1 MTKKRTL
8 LWLIPLIV
16 LILLIP
22 FLVPSALP
30 YAGAEEMPVF
40 PSVELSNPEP
50 EPVVLEPNPKYKN
63 KNSMVS
69 RYAPHKDAFTSEPLG
84 YQDGTICVKIEKR
97 TVVNG
102 NGGKT
107 AVYFTWVK
115 IADPSQLRTSTNQP
129 YPSKQLVAATSLARR
144 ERSVLAINGDYFCDR
159 TEGIVYRNGE
169 LLRNSVFN
177 TGYGYDA
184 LIIDLNGNF
193 HILLK
198 PDPSDFEPYEGC
210 IAHSFIFGPALV
222 VDGKMQ
228 VLDGNNYASS
238 PGMGLH
244 KYLQRQAICQMD
256 NLTYLMITAE
266 GPEQSKDGG
275 LTGQE
280 MAQLAYD
287 CGAVQAYN
295 LDGGSSSW
303 LVLGTDRI
311 NATRGKK
318 RDIQDIIYFV
328 TAEAE
333 PVPAE

>member
-30 YAGAEEMPVF
+30 YAGAEELPVF
-40 PSVELSNPEP
+40 SSVELANPSP
-50 EPVVLEPNPKYKN
+50 EPVVLEPNPKY

>member
-1 MTKKRTL
+1 MKHTRILAAL
-8 LWLIPLIV
+8 LA
-16 LILLIP
+16 ILLLAVP
-22 FLVPSALP
+22 FSACAEVIKLP
-30 YAGAEEMPVF
+30 MDFSGGTKPVRTYEIGLEE
-40 PSVELSNPEP
+40 
-50 EPVVLEPNPKYKN
+50 
-63 KNSMVS
+63 
-69 RYAPHKDAFTSEPLG
+69 
-84 YQDGTICVKIEKR
+84 YQDPSILVTRQSERPILPDGEETRLYVLRI
-97 TVVNG
+97 
-102 NGGKT
+102 
-107 AVYFTWVK
+107 K

-198 PDPSDFEPYEGC
+198 PDPSDFEPYKGC

>member
-1 MTKKRTL
+1 MKKKHTL
-8 LWLIPLIV
+8 VWLVPLI
-16 LILLIP
+16 LLLLLIP

-30 YAGAEEMPVF
+30 YAGAEELPVF
-40 PSVELSNPEP
+40 TDVELANPAP
-50 EPVVLEPNPKYKN
+50 EPVSLEPNPKYKN
-63 KNSMVS
+63 SMVS
-69 RYAPHKDAFTSEPLG
+69 RYATNDPLG

-102 NGGKT
+102 IGGKT
-107 AVYFTWVK
+107 TVYFTWVK

-169 LLRNSVFN
+169 RLRNGVFD

-193 HILLK
+193 HILQK
-198 PDPSDFEPYEGC
+198 PDPSDFKPYEGC
-210 IAHSFIFGPALV
+210 ISHSFIFGPALV

-256 NLTYLMITAE
+256 YLTYLMITAE

-328 TAEAE
+328 TAEE
-333 PVPAE
+333 DPTPAE